1 MNHNNLFYFFFTL
14 LLLCST
20 RTQTYTGHHRLDYSN
35 TVKRKPLQFTFRN
48 DLDESLVPRHHREL
62 GSLRWRKMRE
72 ASGRERI
79 RKNIQA
85 LLDKTKELRKNTENT
100 KKRMNKKKSVNIERQ
115 GFFPLVPQ
123 PLLVPSQLASLPP
136 ALVIPTVV
144 GMVAGYCTMP
154 CIMLYIILGLGAG
167 LFWLLSQP
175 QYGQSGEYEGPNTN
189 VTSSITN
196 NNRPTFTNTASASG
210 TATNTNND
218 RDTLTNNPTN
228 MNTATSGKRKRR
240 K

>member
-1 MNHNNLFYFFFTL
+1 MNHNNLFYFYFTI

-20 RTQTYTGHHRLDYSN
+20 RTQTHTGHHRLHYSN

-115 GFFPLVPQ
+115 GFLPLVPQ
-123 PLLVPSQLASLPP
+123 PVLVPSQVAPLPP

-144 GMVAGYCTMP
+144 GMLVAVP
-154 CIMLYIILGLGAG
+154 CH
-167 LFWLLSQP
+167 
-175 QYGQSGEYEGPNTN
+175 
-189 VTSSITN
+189 V
-196 NNRPTFTNTASASG
+196 
-210 TATNTNND
+210 
-218 RDTLTNNPTN
+218 
-228 MNTATSGKRKRR
+228 
-240 K
+240 